1 MITTKKVGKSLPLFF
16 INDIE
21 PTKHREA
28 MMCDV
33 NIEDMTKGKLLVLTL
48 SLFFIV
54 EIEQIE
60 HQYLMMHDVN
70 IKDNIKANYQF

>member
-1 MITTKKVGKSLPLFF
+1 
-16 INDIE
+16 
-21 PTKHREA
+21 

-48 SLFFIV
+48 SLFFIA